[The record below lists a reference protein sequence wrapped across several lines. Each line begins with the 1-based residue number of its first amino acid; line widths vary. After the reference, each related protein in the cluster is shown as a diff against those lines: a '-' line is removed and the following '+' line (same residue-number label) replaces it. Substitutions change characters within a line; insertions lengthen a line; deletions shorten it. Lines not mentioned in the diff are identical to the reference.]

1 MLRAGVPPW
10 KQDSTV
16 HRHSPRVDGGSWHRQ
31 ALRTHVRTHTYV
43 MGEEGT
49 LWAPGLRGPQGCP
62 PRPSSAPPARAR
74 SRRPRRLTPAPF
86 SILRLAGSLPRT
98 DPKVCP
104 RPQRLSPLGV
114 SRTLLP
120 ERRRHS
126 LIGAQ
131 LSVPGKK
138 RSSDWPRRLR
148 TSESGEAWPCLP
160 GGSAPE
166 ERTSA
171 GSPLPRAREL
181 APALEVGEARF
192 C

>member
-1 MLRAGVPPW
+1 MFPHGNRTVPFTAIAPE
-10 KQDSTV
+10 ST
-16 HRHSPRVDGGSWHRQ
+16 
-31 ALRTHVRTHTYV
+31 A
-43 MGEEGT
+43 
-49 LWAPGLRGPQGCP
+49 APGTGRRSAHTCAHTPMSRVRRGRSGRRDCGAPRAARPGR
-62 PRPSSAPPARAR
+62 PRPPPARAR

-120 ERRRHS
+120 ERRRPS

-160 GGSAPE
+160 GGSAPA

-181 APALEVGEARF
+181 APAVEVVDARF